1 MCMLH
6 TTRYMLRA
14 TRYLA
19 GARTCGVI
27 FLSVDPF
34 LQPPHPPFF
43 RNDRLF
49 CFFFFIVNQ
58 AIYRAVGWE
67 KYKEIL
73 WVTTVFFPPLN

>member
-27 FLSVDPF
+27 FLSVDPV
-34 LQPPHPPFF
+34 LQPPHPPIFCNVPGF
-43 RNDRLF
+43 WFLF
-49 CFFFFIVNQ
+49 LIVNQ
-58 AIYRAVGWE
+58 A
-67 KYKEIL
+67 
-73 WVTTVFFPPLN
+73 N